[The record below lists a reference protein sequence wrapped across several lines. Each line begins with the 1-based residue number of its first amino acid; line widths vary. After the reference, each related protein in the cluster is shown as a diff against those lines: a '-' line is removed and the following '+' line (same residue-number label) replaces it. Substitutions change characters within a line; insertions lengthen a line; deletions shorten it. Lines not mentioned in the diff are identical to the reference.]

1 MQYWFAPAATEPGI
15 SWEKHDQHQFLA
27 LIAPRLLC
35 VRSKTLDDWAGP
47 DGERECV
54 RFAKPAWDLYGAGDN
69 IGYALAKGR
78 HSLDARDWSRYMDF
92 ADKRMTTAYA
102 ESMRGAF
109 AAELGAGEI
118 VLCDQLKQTIDI
130 YDAGGSNVWRWCA
143 KDDPGIAGGD
153 KGAFMNNVAESKP
166 FWGGSKIGM
175 VSCGGRWAVIDRE
188 KRAAVAWGRGKGL
201 AHSIEL
207 VGSDVVAVVTTDGG
221 NSLYLF
227 DISGDAAMNPYRQ
240 KQSALLFDS
249 PHGLHYDGRNL
260 WLVDTPGLHRCSISR
275 DAEGVP
281 VAKVEKTWPF
291 SELGVIHGHDLRPVP
306 RTSLLAMTTHEKVLF
321 FDMKT
326 ESWREDMFIERIDVK
341 AFDPAPDGKSFLV
354 TTAKTKWWTDS
365 LEICTPG
372 KKGEAAAFTP
382 SLVIPGAK
390 IYKARWVK

>member
-1 MQYWFAPAATEPGI
+1 M
-15 SWEKHDQHQFLA
+15 
-27 LIAPRLLC
+27 
-35 VRSKTLDDWAGP
+35 KTLETALMAFAVLGVAHALSAIPLPEQPRPSNERMDWA
-47 DGERECV
+47 
-54 RFAKPAWDLYGAGDN
+54 
-69 IGYALAKGR
+69 
-78 HSLDARDWSRYMDF
+78 
-92 ADKRMTTAYA
+92 
-102 ESMRGAF
+102 
-109 AAELGAGEI
+109 EI
-118 VLCDQLKQTIDI
+118 VLCDQKEQTIDI
-130 YDAGGSNVWRWCA
+130 YNAGGSNIWRWCA
-143 KDDPGIAGGD
+143 KDDPNIPDSGKSGFKD
-153 KGAFMNNVAESKP
+153 NVAEAKP
-166 FWGGSKIGM
+166 FAGGSKIGM
-175 VSCGGRWAVIDRE
+175 VACGGRWAVVDR
-188 KRAAVAWGRGKGL
+188 KRRRACAWGKCTGW

-207 VGSDVVAVVTTDGG
+207 VGSDVVAVVSTGGSGG
-221 NSLYLF
+221 NSLFLF
-227 DISGDAAMNPYRQ
+227 DIAGDMAMNPYRQ
-240 KQSALLFDS
+240 KESTLQFDS
-249 PHGLHYDGRNL
+249 PHGLHYDGKNL

-306 RTSLLAMTTHEKVLF
+306 RTTLLAMTTHEKVLF

-372 KKGEAAAFTP
+372 KKGEAAVFSP